1 VSEPGLRERP
11 TVRVVLLDP
20 DGRILLMKGRFK
32 GGPSGGA
39 WFAIGGGAEPG
50 ETVEETALRE
60 VAEETGFTEIE
71 LGQVVWRR
79 GGPLT
84 LPNGERVM
92 MREAYLVARCAGG
105 EPSREGWDEVERNQ
119 MLDLR
124 WWSVGELSATAER
137 IYPARLADLLADILA
152 GRLPLQPLELPWD

>member
-1 VSEPGLRERP
+1 MSAPVLRDRP

-20 DGRILLMKGRFK
+20 QGRVLLMKGRFP

-39 WFAIGGGAEPG
+39 WFTVGGGADPG
-50 ETVEETALRE
+50 ETVHETALRE
-60 VAEETGFTEIE
+60 VAEETGFTEVE
-71 LGQVVWRR
+71 LGPVVWRR

-92 MREAYLVARCAGG
+92 MREVYVVARCAGG
-105 EPSREGWDEVERNQ
+105 EPSRDGWDEVERSQ

-124 WWSVGELSATAER
+124 WWSQVDLAVSPER
-137 IYPARLADLLADILA
+137 IYPARLSELLAEVIA
-152 GRLPLQPLELPWD
+152 GRHPPAPLKLPWD